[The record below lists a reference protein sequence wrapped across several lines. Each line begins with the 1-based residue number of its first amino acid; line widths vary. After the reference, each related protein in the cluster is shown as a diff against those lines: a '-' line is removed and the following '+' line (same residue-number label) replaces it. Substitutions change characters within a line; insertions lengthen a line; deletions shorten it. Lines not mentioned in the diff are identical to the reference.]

1 MSVQV
6 AVITQAGDRGEWVL
20 ARPSLDS
27 INDKLPA
34 EADNNHITKSRSTYR
49 ITWERPIALEGE
61 KVILYRDEMIPNR
74 AYPIFRIEPQDLKI
88 CIPKV
93 FTKHRRFPF
102 SDEFHSFHAFSDGRI
117 EWEKH

>member
-74 AYPIFRIEPQDLKI
+74 AYPVSVGKKRYFLMKDDVGAIDIYELVK
-88 CIPKV
+88 
-93 FTKHRRFPF
+93 
-102 SDEFHSFHAFSDGRI
+102 
-117 EWEKH
+117 

>member
-1 MSVQV
+1 MSWLSKLFEFTPKVN
-6 AVITQAGDRGEWVL
+6 IEAGG
-20 ARPSLDS
+20 
-27 INDKLPA
+27 K
-34 EADNNHITKSRSTYR
+34 RSE
-49 ITWERPIALEGE
+49 I
-61 KVILYRDEMIPNR
+61 VH
-74 AYPIFRIEPQDLKI
+74 IFRIEPQDLKI